1 MADGTPSKLG
11 WKSSV
16 LRMAMVVALS
26 IAIWAFAEAR
36 SLATET
42 RTATIVLGAPAGLD
56 MTAWVAGDNVP
67 RTTVTMRLEGSR
79 AALTQASQRLREPVL
94 LQIGASLP
102 TEVGPAT
109 VNLREA
115 LRDHRVFDRLAV
127 SLVDVTPPTIAV
139 VVDNVV
145 REEIPVRVR
154 TGGAPLEGLPI
165 VEPATVSVVGPATI
179 VQGVA
184 FDTLQAPVSTEALDQ
199 LESGST
205 TRFPGLTVN
214 IPSPWRTE
222 LVQISPLNVDATVTL
237 RDTIES
243 HVIPRVPVMVRLS
256 TTQITRWTV
265 NVAPEDAYLRDV
277 EVRGPSELVQAV
289 AEGRQRVVATL
300 ELEGIDLLPGEQ
312 TFEAV
317 VSAGVEGLTFVVADS
332 SVPVEVIQVVQ
343 AGGGETD
350 GLDPGD

>member
-109 VNLREA
+109 VNLRRPFN
-115 LRDHRVFDRLAV
+115 LISRGCG
-127 SLVDVTPPTIAV
+127 TPLK
-139 VVDNVV
+139 V
-145 REEIPVRVR
+145 RRK
-154 TGGAPLEGLPI
+154 L
-165 VEPATVSVVGPATI
+165 
-179 VQGVA
+179 
-184 FDTLQAPVSTEALDQ
+184 
-199 LESGST
+199 
-205 TRFPGLTVN
+205 
-214 IPSPWRTE
+214 
-222 LVQISPLNVDATVTL
+222 
-237 RDTIES
+237 
-243 HVIPRVPVMVRLS
+243 
-256 TTQITRWTV
+256 
-265 NVAPEDAYLRDV
+265 
-277 EVRGPSELVQAV
+277 
-289 AEGRQRVVATL
+289 
-300 ELEGIDLLPGEQ
+300 
-312 TFEAV
+312 
-317 VSAGVEGLTFVVADS
+317 
-332 SVPVEVIQVVQ
+332 
-343 AGGGETD
+343 
-350 GLDPGD
+350 